1 MSVQSPFRSL
11 IWPNNCSRPHFCF
24 ALETVIRWLWL
35 EAWILGMRAALG
47 PLFASGHLEDLRAL
61 LDAQGAGV
69 CLQDSE
75 IWKPAKL

>member
-1 MSVQSPFRSL
+1 
-11 IWPNNCSRPHFCF
+11 
-24 ALETVIRWLWL
+24 
-35 EAWILGMRAALG
+35 MRAALG

-61 LDAQGAGV
+61 LAAQGAGV